1 MCKICSCSF
10 KMDVWD
16 GDNSEICL
24 NTFCLL
30 NSFLVEIKTDQ
41 YPVFLAFRWKTCFC
55 SEVEH
60 LVITDVVFTEKGF
73 YLRKW
78 PTMWNLSFGCSVSP
92 WVSFVSR
99 SASGRRLKRRQGP
112 CVPESLRLGA
122 HQEGYGELITSG
134 KNMRAKNPPP
144 MSGLEKT
151 LYNSTSWIE
160 NLCKKTTDTVS
171 SFSQDK
177 TVKLWVKMNLNHTVI
192 FSLRLELK
200 STGSRVWGQGLGWS
214 RWPHLS

>member
-1 MCKICSCSF
+1 
-10 KMDVWD
+10 MDVWD

-78 PTMWNLSFGCSVSP
+78 STMWNLSFGCSVSP

-112 CVPESLRLGA
+112 CVPESLRLGDQA
-122 HQEGYGELITSG
+122 REDLDMLLLT
-134 KNMRAKNPPP
+134 KRATA
-144 MSGLEKT
+144 SLSHLEKT
-151 LYNSTSWIE
+151 
-160 NLCKKTTDTVS
+160 C
-171 SFSQDK
+171 
-177 TVKLWVKMNLNHTVI
+177 
-192 FSLRLELK
+192 ELK
-200 STGSRVWGQGLGWS
+200 IHPQCQGWKRHCIIALAGLKIYVRKPQTQWAALARIKQWNSESRWIWTTQLSFHFGWS
-214 RWPHLS
+214 WNQLAPGFGVRG